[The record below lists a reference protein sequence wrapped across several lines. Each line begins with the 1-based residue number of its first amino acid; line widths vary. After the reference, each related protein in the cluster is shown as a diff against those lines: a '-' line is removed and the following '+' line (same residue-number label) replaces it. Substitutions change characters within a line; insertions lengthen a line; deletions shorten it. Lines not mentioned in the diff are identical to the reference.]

1 MQNSRSFELKVD
13 IEGTSRNISG
23 VLFGNGTCKLSQVAI
38 QPSHANVKPIFKELT
53 RLINGI
59 SSQGSRP
66 CITGAQEFAFKEHDV
81 SLLKQ
86 QFKLSFGVKYHRV
99 EELLAQRPL
108 YFCDISPNRPQ
119 TGQGVRFKLTRQL
132 SAMLQVSGTVGA
144 QVYYSGIIQVDGS
157 KNCSVEEHKVVCQWI
172 CQFFTSHE
180 KEIKPQEDDVV
191 DGSRRRRA
199 RPAARI
205 RRARE

>member
-1 MQNSRSFELKVD
+1 MQNSRNFELKVD
-13 IEGTSRNISG
+13 IEGSCRNISG

-59 SSQGSRP
+59 SSQGPHS
-66 CITGAQEFAFKEHDV
+66 CITGAQEFAFKDISI

-86 QFKLSFGVKYHRV
+86 QFKLPFGVKYHRV

-108 YFCDISPNRPQ
+108 YFCDVSPNRPQ

-132 SAMLQVSGTVGA
+132 SAMLQLSGTVTVGA
-144 QVYYSGIIQVDGS
+144 QVYYSGMIQVDGS
-157 KNCSVEEHKVVCQWI
+157 KNCSVEEHKIVCQWI
-172 CQFFTSHE
+172 RQFLTSHE
-180 KEIKPQEDDVV
+180 KEIKPQDDDEV
-191 DGSRRRRA
+191 DGSRRRRT
-199 RPAARI
+199 RPPKQLKKK
-205 RRARE
+205 

>member
-1 MQNSRSFELKVD
+1 MEALSSNLELHKKKFANITLQYPGSFAPRAPAPQYVVTPPPLPPSPPLPPWTAGGAANMRNSRNFEVKVEM
-13 IEGTSRNISG
+13 EGGSRNISG

-59 SSQGSRP
+59 SSQGPHS
-66 CITGAQEFAFKEHDV
+66 CITGTHEFAFKEISI

-86 QFKLSFGVKYHRV
+86 QFKLPFAVKYHRV

-108 YFCDISPNRPQ
+108 YFCDVSPNRPQ

-132 SAMLQVSGTVGA
+132 SAMLQVR
-144 QVYYSGIIQVDGS
+144 
-157 KNCSVEEHKVVCQWI
+157 N
-172 CQFFTSHE
+172 
-180 KEIKPQEDDVV
+180 P
-191 DGSRRRRA
+191 
-199 RPAARI
+199 
-205 RRARE
+205 